1 MPAFCKGK
9 AAPAP
14 GPVTAHCSRTRS
26 ALLGAV
32 GAGAAKDPTVEDS
45 ERRHVPPAGT
55 TLALRVAAT
64 PFGHESALEAI
75 AALIA
80 EQPDAINLRFGYAC
94 ALEDLGR
101 IVEAQRAYVDV
112 LNRDPA
118 HFGALTNLGSLLHNA
133 GNREVARA
141 FYTKA
146 VVSHPEDP
154 MGHLNLG
161 NALVEDGETDAAL
174 AHYKEALRL
183 QPASSNAHFCL
194 SLLYRKLG
202 DEDEAQRHH
211 QLAFA
216 RPTIRVD
223 PYRGDGPPVRMLAV
237 VAASGG
243 NLVTT
248 MLFDDRIVQT
258 YTLVAEGYRDE
269 MTLPEVELTF
279 NAIGDADRSPEALA
293 IAARIAA
300 RSPVPVLNDP
310 RRVLATGR
318 SAVTEQLSRLAG
330 VATPRTDLLPRAAI
344 TAGALAER
352 GFRFPLL
359 LRSPGFHTGRHFE
372 LIADPAALAATAA
385 RLPGDELFA
394 IEYLDVRGADGAFRK
409 YRAIIVGDRLY
420 PLHLAISN
428 HWKVHYFSADM
439 RDRADHRAEEASY
452 LADLEGHL
460 GSGPTAAL
468 HRIRET
474 LGLDYGGIDFGID
487 PAGRVVVFEANATMA
502 VYYPDDDDR
511 YAYRRPAVDHVLE
524 AFRGM
529 LRQRAEKKER
539 RLCSRRGG

>member
-1 MPAFCKGK
+1 
-9 AAPAP
+9 
-14 GPVTAHCSRTRS
+14 V
-26 ALLGAV
+26 
-32 GAGAAKDPTVEDS
+32 DES
-45 ERRHVPPAGT
+45 ERRHVAPAGT
-55 TLALRVAAT
+55 TLALRVAAA

-80 EQPDAINLRFGYAC
+80 EQPDAIDLRFGYAC

-112 LNRDPA
+112 LSRDPT

-133 GNREVARA
+133 GNRDVARA

-161 NALVEDGETDAAL
+161 NALVEDGETEAAL

-183 QPASSNAHFCL
+183 QPGSSNAHFSL

-202 DEDEAQRHH
+202 DEDEALRHH

-216 RPTIRVD
+216 RPWIRVD
-223 PYRGDGPPVRMLAV
+223 PYRGDGPPLRMLVV

-248 MLFDDRIVQT
+248 MLFDDRILQT

-269 MTLPEVELTF
+269 MPLPDVDLTF
-279 NAIGDADRSPEALA
+279 NAIGDADRSPEALG
-293 IAARIAA
+293 IAARVAA
-300 RSPVPVLNDP
+300 RSSVPVLNDP
-310 RRVLATGR
+310 QRVLATGR
-318 SAVTEQLSRLAG
+318 SAVTEQLRRLAG
-330 VATPRTDLLPRAAI
+330 VAAPRTELLPRAAV
-344 TAGALAER
+344 TPGTLAER
-352 GFRFPLL
+352 GFTFPLL

-372 LIADPAALAATAA
+372 LVPDPGALAATAA

-409 YRAIIVGDRLY
+409 YRAIVVGDRLY

-439 RDRADHRAEEASY
+439 RDRADHRAEEAQY
-452 LADLEGHL
+452 LNGLEEHL
-460 GSGPTAAL
+460 GGGAAAAL
-468 HRIRET
+468 HRIREA

-487 PAGRVVVFEANATMA
+487 TAGRVVVFEANATMA
-502 VYYPDDDDR
+502 IYYPDDDER
-511 YAYRRPAVDHVLE
+511 YAYRRPAVDRVLE
-524 AFRGM
+524 AFRTM
-529 LRQRAEKKER
+529 LRARVEKQ
-539 RLCSRRGG
+539 